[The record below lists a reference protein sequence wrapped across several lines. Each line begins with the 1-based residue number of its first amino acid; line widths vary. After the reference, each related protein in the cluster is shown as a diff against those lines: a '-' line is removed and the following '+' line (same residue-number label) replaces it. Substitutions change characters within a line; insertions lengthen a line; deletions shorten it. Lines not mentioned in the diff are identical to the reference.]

1 MEHNEPVQLRAPK
14 QGERL
19 KWFAISHFAISSIGI
34 TGMFLSS
41 LLGGYMTTV
50 LFLWEAVL
58 LALYAFAGRWIARKL
73 NWSRLQSTRE
83 GVKAFLAPTLIA
95 WIWGGLFLF
104 ITAIPG
110 IQSSMGDAGYVV
122 TVLLMWSLLILAFP
136 SSWGFAMLF
145 LACGATESPP
155 ILFLL
160 MIIVGAVPPALF
172 LLGSVLGV
180 RKATGEEP
188 KTENEFG
195 PQKSET

>member
-1 MEHNEPVQLRAPK
+1 MEHNEPMQLRDPK

-19 KWFAISHFAISSIGI
+19 KWFALSHFAISIIGI
-34 TGMFLSS
+34 IGMFLSAF
-41 LLGGYMTTV
+41 LGGYMTAV

-58 LALYAFAGRWIARKL
+58 LALYAFAGRLIARKL
-73 NWSRLQSTRE
+73 SWCRPQSFRE
-83 GVKAFLAPTLIA
+83 GLKAFLAPALIA

-145 LACGATESPP
+145 LACGATDSPP

-160 MIIVGAVPPALF
+160 MIVVGAVPPALF
-172 LLGSVLGV
+172 LLGNVFGA
-180 RKATGEEP
+180 RKPDEKEP
-188 KTENEFG
+188 KSENEF
-195 PQKSET
+195 